1 MSAKKAVNLSLDG
14 ALLDKARA
22 EKINLSAALERTI
35 RAEVSNIE
43 AKRWQHENADAIAAL
58 KRTAFGL
65 TDLGFSDAAIRYLR
79 SKRA

>member
-43 AKRWQHENADAIAAL
+43 AKRWQHENADAIAAWN
-58 KRTAFGL
+58 KDVEENGL
-65 TDLGFSDAAIRYLR
+65 WSDGLR
-79 SKRA
+79 LF

>member
-43 AKRWQHENADAIAAL
+43 AKRWQHENADAIAAWNKDVEENGLWSDGL
-58 KRTAFGL
+58 KLF
-65 TDLGFSDAAIRYLR
+65 
-79 SKRA
+79 